1 MLSYALISGVLFG
14 LYFSLVGIGL
24 NLVFGVMRIVNLA
37 HGDFLMLGAF
47 VAFGVVTL
55 AGIDPLFAVPLAFVI
70 FAIAGIDPLFAV
82 PLAFVVFLLVGFLLY
97 WVLVPRLQGSAN
109 PEMLSI
115 ILFFGLSQVVEAITT
130 IFAGTSERSIQS
142 RLLGTVFSTIK
153 VKWFGG
159 TPGRP
164 GPIQIFGQGFPA
176 AWVTA
181 AVTSLIAI
189 GLVYLYLYRT
199 RFGTLTRAVMSRR
212 DEALATGID
221 VDRVSAVAFGIGLGL
236 AAIAGVFAP
245 FMFGSITPAFGAD
258 ATVTSFAIV
267 VLGSLGNP
275 LGTALGGIVYGVCYM
290 LVQTYLSSWAD
301 LLPYVL
307 LILILLLRPSGL
319 LGRRVR
325 VA

>member
-1 MLSYALISGVLFG
+1 MLSYALIAGILFG

-37 HGDFLMLGAF
+37 HGDTIMLGAF
-47 VAFGVVTL
+47 IALGVVAL
-55 AGIDPLFAVPLAFVI
+55 AGIDPLFAAPLAFIV
-70 FAIAGIDPLFAV
+70 FLIAGV
-82 PLAFVVFLLVGFLLY
+82 LLY

-115 ILFFGLSQVVEAITT
+115 ILFFGLSQVIEAITT

-142 RLLGTVFSTIK
+142 RLLGTVFTTIK
-153 VKWFGG
+153 VNWFGG
-159 TPGRP
+159 KPGRS

-176 AWVTA
+176 PWVIA
-181 AVTSLIAI
+181 AGTSLVAIA
-189 GLVYLYLYRT
+189 LVYLYLYRT
-199 RFGTLTRAVMSRR
+199 RLGTLTRAVMSRR

-221 VDRVSAVAFGIGLGL
+221 VDRVSAAAFGVGLGL
-236 AAIAGVFAP
+236 AGVAGVFAP

>member
-1 MLSYALISGVLFG
+1 MLVYALVAGVLFG

-47 VAFGVVTL
+47 VAVGVATL
-55 AGIDPLFAVPLAFVI
+55 IGIDPLFAVPLAFVI
-70 FAIAGIDPLFAV
+70 FLITGL
-82 PLAFVVFLLVGFLLY
+82 LLY
-97 WVLVPRLQGSAN
+97 WVLVPRLQGSTN

-115 ILFFGLSQVVEAITT
+115 ILFFGLSQVIEAVAT
-130 IFAGTSERSIQS
+130 IFLGTSERSIPS
-142 RLLGTVFSTIK
+142 RALGTVFSTIK

-159 TPGRP
+159 SPDSGG
-164 GPIQIFGQGFPA
+164 GPVEILGQGFPA
-176 AWVTA
+176 SWVTA
-181 AVTSLIAI
+181 AITSLVAI
-189 GLVYLYLYRT
+189 GLVYVYLYQT
-199 RFGTLTRAVMSRR
+199 RLGTLTRAVMSRR
-212 DEALATGID
+212 DEAFSTGID
-221 VDRVSAVAFGIGLGL
+221 VDRVSAAAFGIGLGL
-236 AAIAGVFAP
+236 AAVAGVFAP
-245 FMFGSITPAFGAD
+245 FMFGSVTPAFGAD

-275 LGTALGGIVYGVCYM
+275 LGTALGGVIYGICYM
-290 LVQTYLSSWAD
+290 VVQTYLSSWAD

-307 LILILLLRPSGL
+307 LIFILLLRPSGL

>member
-1 MLSYALISGVLFG
+1 MPSS
-14 LYFSLVGIGL
+14 
-24 NLVFGVMRIVNLA
+24 R
-37 HGDFLMLGAF
+37 
-47 VAFGVVTL
+47 FGVVGIF
-55 AGIDPLFAVPLAFVI
+55 GIDPLFAVPLAFVI
-70 FAIAGIDPLFAV
+70 FVLAGL
-82 PLAFVVFLLVGFLLY
+82 LLY

-115 ILFFGLSQVVEAITT
+115 ILFFGLSQVIEAVTT

-142 RLLGTVFSTIK
+142 RLLGTVFTTIK

-159 TPGRP
+159 KAGGA
-164 GPIQIFGQGFPA
+164 GPIQIFGQSFPA
-176 AWVTA
+176 PWVIA
-181 AVTSLIAI
+181 AATSLIAI
-189 GLVYLYLYRT
+189 ALVYVYLYRT
-199 RFGTLTRAVMSRR
+199 RLGTLTRAVMSRR

-221 VDRVSAVAFGIGLGL
+221 VDRVSAAAFGIGLGL
-236 AAIAGVFAP
+236 AAVAGVFAP
-245 FMFGSITPAFGAD
+245 FMFGSVTPAFGAD

-275 LGTALGGIVYGVCYM
+275 LGTALGGVVYGVCYM